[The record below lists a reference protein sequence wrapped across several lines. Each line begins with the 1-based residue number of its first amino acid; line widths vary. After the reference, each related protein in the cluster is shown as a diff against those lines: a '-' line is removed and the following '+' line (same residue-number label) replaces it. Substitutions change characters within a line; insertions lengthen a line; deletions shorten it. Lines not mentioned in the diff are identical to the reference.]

1 MLPNLGLFEYLG
13 QHTYPQVVGPLSI
26 CSFTFFSCH
35 FLNSGR
41 NIHLP
46 KIKNIYFIFIEFPVV
61 LVIPL
66 APLLGLLSMELVS
79 WGCTLPVLK
88 FSSLVAMKTKR
99 SPKPHQFILWAPACF
114 LSFHCTSQYSCCNH
128 STFSQVFVPNMH
140 QNIVDIL
147 DLSLSSSKRCNIV
160 ISIFVCHAGNPSSTP
175 DESCLKDRSDV

>member
-1 MLPNLGLFEYLG
+1 MACLN
-13 QHTYPQVVGPLSI
+13 PLAS
-26 CSFTFFSCH
+26 STLTRRSPEHWFFHFFLLCH

-41 NIHLP
+41 NIHLQ
-46 KIKNIYFIFIEFPVV
+46 KIKKTFYVIEFLVVLSVKKQKIIVV

-66 APLLGLLSMELVS
+66 ALSLGLLSIELVS

-128 STFSQVFVPNMH
+128 STFS
-140 QNIVDIL
+140 
-147 DLSLSSSKRCNIV
+147 
-160 ISIFVCHAGNPSSTP
+160 
-175 DESCLKDRSDV
+175 